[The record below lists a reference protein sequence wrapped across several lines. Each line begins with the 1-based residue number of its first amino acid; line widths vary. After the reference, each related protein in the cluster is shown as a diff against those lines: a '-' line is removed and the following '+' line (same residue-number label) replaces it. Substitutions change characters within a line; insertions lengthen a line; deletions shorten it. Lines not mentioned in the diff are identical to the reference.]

1 MRSPTEKEKV
11 ALRELLGAL
20 KKFPEDIEAEEI
32 QTLIYEIGKKQDYEN
47 LRDWFKALYEI
58 LLGQSQGPRMG
69 TFIKLFGKEET
80 CDLIRKVIS

>member
-1 MRSPTEKEKV
+1 M